1 MRSSGRR
8 RGRVYR
14 RCGCRDAARRQLGAG
29 CPRLVEERHG
39 TWTFAVDIPSLSGR
53 RRTVRRG
60 GFEDDFAA
68 ESALRRFLEGRQLGF
83 DADPHETVA
92 AYLTK
97 WPKTMEFLL
106 KPTTYARYRTYVL
119 CELIPVFG
127 KMRLEELAH
136 DHIASYA
143 HQQLEAG
150 RGRQALYHCLATL
163 SSALGTAVRTH
174 RLPFNAAQ
182 PLPMRRPLA
191 DERVPWSAEQAVTFL
206 AHCRDVDPAFA
217 DLFEVI
223 IGTGLRK
230 GEALGLQRQCVRI
243 EDRVMYIRHTLSA
256 IDNHKLVLTAPKT
269 KKSRNWVPLSERV
282 AAALQRAMA
291 RGTSTGNDHVF
302 QGADGK
308 PLHPAAVRRR
318 FHELR
323 KQAGLPHVTIHDLR
337 HLAATLALEGNVSMA
352 VISKTLRHST
362 LSTTANIYSH
372 LTWEVAMAAVHTIEA
387 RLRLVEARARGVD
400 VLALSG
406 PAPNPLFS
414 HAA

>member
-1 MRSSGRR
+1 M
-8 RGRVYR
+8 
-14 RCGCRDAARRQLGAG
+14 
-29 CPRLVEERHG
+29 
-39 TWTFAVDIPSLSGR
+39 
-53 RRTVRRG
+53 RRG
-60 GFEDDFAA
+60 GFEDAWTA
-68 ESALRRFLEGRQLGF
+68 EGALRRFLEGRRLGF

-92 AYLTK
+92 AYLTRWLK
-97 WPKTMEFLL
+97 SMEFLL
-106 KPTTYARYRTYVL
+106 KPTTYARYRTYVHG
-119 CELIPVFG
+119 ELIPVFG
-127 KMRLEELAH
+127 EIRLEELAH
-136 DHIASYA
+136 DHIAAYA

-150 RGRQALYHCLATL
+150 RGRQAVYHCLATL

-182 PLPMRRPLA
+182 PMPIRRPRA
-191 DERVPWSAEQAVTFL
+191 DERVPWSAEQAVAFL
-206 AHCRDVDPAFA
+206 AHCREEDPAFA
-217 DLFEVI
+217 DVIEVI

-230 GEALGLQRQCVRI
+230 GEALGLQRACVRI
-243 EDRVMYIRHTLSA
+243 DDRVMFIRHTLSA
-256 IDNHKLVLTAPKT
+256 IDNHELVLTAPKT

-282 AAALQRAMA
+282 ATALQRAIA
-291 RGTSTGNDHVF
+291 RNTSTDNDHVF
-302 QGADGK
+302 QDADGK

-372 LTWEVAMAAVHTIEA
+372 LTWDVAMAAVHTIEA
-387 RLRLVEARARGVD
+387 RLRLVEARSRAGTD
-400 VLALSG
+400 AIAQNS

>member
-1 MRSSGRR
+1 M
-8 RGRVYR
+8 YR
-14 RCGCRDAARRQLGAG
+14 RCGCRDATRRQLGAK
-29 CPRLVEERHG
+29 CPRLAEQQHG
-39 TWTFAVDIPSLSGR
+39 TWTFAVDIPSLNGR

-60 GFEDDFAA
+60 GFEDAFAA
-68 ESALRRFLEGRQLGF
+68 ETALRRFLEGRRLGF

-97 WPKTMEFLL
+97 WLKTMEFLL

-127 KMRLEELAH
+127 ALRLEELAH
-136 DHIASYA
+136 DHISAYA

-150 RGRQALYHCLATL
+150 RGRQAVYHCLATL
-163 SSALGTAVRTH
+163 SSALGSAVRTH
-174 RLPFNAAQ
+174 RLPYNAAQ
-182 PLPMRRPLA
+182 PLPMRRPRP
-191 DERVPWSAEQAVTFL
+191 DERIPWSAEQAVEFL
-206 AHCRDVDPAFA
+206 THCRNVDPAFA

-230 GEALGLQRQCVRI
+230 GEALGLQRRCVRLD
-243 EDRVMYIRHTLSA
+243 DRVMYIRHTLSA
-256 IDNHKLVLTAPKT
+256 IDNHELVLTAPKT
-269 KKSRNWVPLSERV
+269 RKSRNWVPLSERV
-282 AAALQRAMA
+282 AAALQRVMA
-291 RGTSTGNDHVF
+291 RSTSADNDHVF
-302 QGADGK
+302 QGPDGK
-308 PLHPAAVRRR
+308 PLHPTAVRRR

-323 KQAGLPHVTIHDLR
+323 VQAGLPHVTIHDLR

-372 LTWEVAMAAVHTIEA
+372 LTWDVAMAAVHTIEA
-387 RLRLVEARARGVD
+387 RLCLVEARAR
-400 VLALSG
+400 SG
-406 PAPNPLFS
+406 AEAFAQSASPPNPLFS

>member
-1 MRSSGRR
+1 MRSSGR

-14 RCGCRDAARRQLGAG
+14 RCGCRDADRRQLGAS
-29 CPRLVEERHG
+29 CPRLAEQGHG
-39 TWTFAVDIPSLSGR
+39 RWTFAVDIPSLSGR

-60 GFEDDFAA
+60 GFEDAWTA
-68 ESALRRFLEGRQLGF
+68 EGALRRFLEGRRLGF

-92 AYLTK
+92 VYLTRWLK
-97 WPKTMEFLL
+97 SMEFLL

-127 KMRLEELAH
+127 AIRLEELAH
-136 DHIASYA
+136 DHIAAYT
-143 HQQLEAG
+143 HEQLEAG
-150 RGRQALYHCLATL
+150 RGRQAVYHCLATL
-163 SSALGTAVRTH
+163 SSALGSAVRTH

-182 PLPMRRPLA
+182 PMPIRRPRA
-191 DERVPWSAEQAVTFL
+191 DERVPWSAEQAVEFL
-206 AHCRDVDPAFA
+206 THCRGVDPAFA

-230 GEALGLQRQCVRI
+230 GEALGLQRRCVRI
-243 EDRVMYIRHTLSA
+243 DDRVMYIRHTLSA
-256 IDNHKLVLTAPKT
+256 VDNHELVLTAPKT
-269 KKSRNWVPLSERV
+269 KKSRNWVPLSDRV

-291 RGTSTGNDHVF
+291 RNTSTDNDHVF
-302 QGADGK
+302 QDTDGN

-318 FHELR
+318 FHDLR

-372 LTWEVAMAAVHTIEA
+372 LTWDVAMAAVHTIEA
-387 RLRLVEARARGVD
+387 RLCLVEARTRFGGD
-400 VLALSG
+400 VLANSSPL
-406 PAPNPLFS
+406 PNPLFS

>member
-1 MRSSGRR
+1 MRRS
-8 RGRVYR
+8 
-14 RCGCRDAARRQLGAG
+14 
-29 CPRLVEERHG
+29 
-39 TWTFAVDIPSLSGR
+39 
-53 RRTVRRG
+53 
-60 GFEDDFAA
+60 GFEDEWHA
-68 ESALRRFLEGRQLGF
+68 EGALRRFLEGRKLGF

-92 AYLTK
+92 VYLTK
-97 WPKTMEFLL
+97 WLKGMEFLL

-127 KMRLEELAH
+127 KLRLEELAH
-136 DHIASYA
+136 DHIAAYA
-143 HQQLEAG
+143 HDHIAAYAHEQLDAG
-150 RGRQALYHCLATL
+150 RGRQAVYHCLATL

-182 PLPMRRPLA
+182 PLPMRKPRP
-191 DERVPWSAEQAVTFL
+191 DERVPWTAEQAVAFL
-206 AHCRDVDPAFA
+206 GHCRNVDPAFA

-230 GEALGLQRQCVRI
+230 GEALGLQRPCVRMD
-243 EDRVMYIRHTLSA
+243 DRVMYIRHTLSA
-256 IDNHKLVLTAPKT
+256 IDNHELVLTAPKT
-269 KKSRNWVPLSERV
+269 RKSRNWVPLSERV

-291 RGTSTGNDHVF
+291 RSTATINGHVF
-302 QGADGK
+302 QGPDGQ

-323 KQAGLPHVTIHDLR
+323 EQAALPHVTIHDLR

-372 LTWEVAMAAVHTIEA
+372 LTWDVARAAVNTIEA
-387 RLRLVEARARGVD
+387 RLHLVEARTQCGRDITDLD
-400 VLALSG
+400 VGS
-406 PAPNPLFS
+406 PNPLFS
-414 HAA
+414 NAA